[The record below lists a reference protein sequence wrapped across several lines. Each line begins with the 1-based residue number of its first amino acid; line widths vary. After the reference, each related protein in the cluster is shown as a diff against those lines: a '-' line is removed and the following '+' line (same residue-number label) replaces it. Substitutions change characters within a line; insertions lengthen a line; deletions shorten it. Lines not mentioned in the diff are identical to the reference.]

1 MLLVCRAKEIERR
14 VRDCTLLGGRVN
26 EARNAHS
33 VDKMTTDYEC
43 HSPLSGTHPHSV
55 LSPSSAG
62 GPFNDLFDNT
72 PLPSFARLSPNFS
85 LHHRSFPS
93 QSQRRRRMV
102 TAPPTFG
109 PNCLRLPGDGR
120 AGGRDADGGRFLF
133 SPPLPDRPTDRTTD
147 RRCRHR
153 HCLRRRRRGRRG
165 TCEQCCLSLRA

>member
-1 MLLVCRAKEIERR
+1 MFVCRAEEIERR

-43 HSPLSGTHPHSV
+43 HSPLTHPHSV